1 MLYSFTPFVGHTFF
15 QTADPSNRY
24 IKELADRVT
33 TLERERQ
40 ANGLDSNSPQP
51 TGPALSQ
58 EDLNF
63 LAGVGHA
70 AFNAAPL
77 TAGQKRSHSVS
88 EGFNDQ
94 YSSRERG
101 GIPPEELV
109 SIDENGFNS

>member
-1 MLYSFTPFVGHTFF
+1 
-15 QTADPSNRY
+15 
-24 IKELADRVT
+24 
-33 TLERERQ
+33 LERERQ

-63 LAGVGHA
+63 LAGVG
-70 AFNAAPL
+70 APL